1 MKIAYVFMEV
11 MTLEEVTVTCDAR
24 DKILLIFVLL
34 LMSVLEYDHPFSRS
48 RREFFYEMSFILFLS
63 TMDSL

>member
-24 DKILLIFVLL
+24 DKIWMIFA
-34 LMSVLEYDHPFSRS
+34 PFFMKCIR
-48 RREFFYEMSFILFLS
+48 YPFLC
-63 TMDSL
+63 LY